1 MKITIHLPVT
11 PAIKKYMIGKF
22 GKDYIINMDD
32 WFGNMVINML
42 ENKSHKF
49 YNTSDRDSMKKSE
62 TYDISFSLSTAEKNG
77 VKIIP
82 QHEVAIFNIVDKIF
96 REELYSQALINKKNY
111 LIDFQ
116 TTISNILD
124 SYDISDDEL
133 SYDALKRDFHRKK
146 EKLEQRLFLPN

>member
-1 MKITIHLPVT
+1 MRITIHLPVT

-32 WFGNMVINML
+32 WFGNMIINML
-42 ENKSHKF
+42 ENKSNKH
-49 YNTSDRDSMKKSE
+49 YNTSNRDVGSKTD
-62 TYDISFSLSTAEKNG
+62 TYAINFSVSTSEKNG
-77 VKIIP
+77 VRIIP
-82 QHEVAIFNIVDKIF
+82 QHEAAIFNIVDKIF

-111 LIDFQ
+111 LIDYQ

>member
-42 ENKSHKF
+42 ENKTNKF
-49 YNTSDRDSMKKSE
+49 YSTSNRDSDFKTE
-62 TYDISFSLSTAEKNG
+62 EYNISFSTSTADKNG
-77 VKIIP
+77 IRIIP
-82 QHEVAIFNIVDKIF
+82 QHEAAIFNIINKIF
-96 REELYSQALINKKNY
+96 REELYSQALINKRNY
-111 LIDFQ
+111 YIDYQ

-133 SYDALKRDFHRKK
+133 SYDALKRDFARKK
-146 EKLEQRLFLPN
+146 DDLEKRLFLPA